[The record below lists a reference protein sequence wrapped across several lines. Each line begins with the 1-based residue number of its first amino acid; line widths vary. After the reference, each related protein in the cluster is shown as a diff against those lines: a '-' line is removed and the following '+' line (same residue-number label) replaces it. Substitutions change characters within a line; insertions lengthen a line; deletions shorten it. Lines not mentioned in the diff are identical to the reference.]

1 MKRRAF
7 LKTTAIGTGMIAMGS
22 RSDIFSM
29 PGLTPANQTI
39 GNKLPLWRGF
49 NILDFFTVD
58 RYISD
63 KEKFLATE
71 QDFKWMADWG
81 FDFVRIPIA
90 YPCYLNYDPAIGR
103 NIYPEETVDFREE
116 AIEAIEKVVYAAN
129 KYNLHVSLNLHRAP
143 GFCINAHFH
152 EPFNLWLDNEA
163 QQAFY
168 QHWDMWAKR
177 FKNISPKLLSFDLV
191 NEPCFKEDMNDQ
203 FSPSTPILGEI
214 YRKIAKGCLEVIHKY
229 NADRLVIADG
239 NHGGNLVIP
248 ELMDLPIG
256 QSCRGYFPHYVS
268 HYRASWVWKNPDDAP
283 RPVWPGVINGE
294 KFNRQVLEEFYQPW
308 IDLINQGVGV
318 HCGECGCYK
327 ETPHDIFLAWF
338 GDQLDILTSHNI
350 GWGLWNFRG
359 SFGLLDSER
368 KDVDYEDWYGHK
380 LDRKLL
386 NILQQH

>member
-143 GFCINAHFH
+143 GFA
-152 EPFNLWLDNEA
+152 
-163 QQAFY
+163 
-168 QHWDMWAKR
+168 
-177 FKNISPKLLSFDLV
+177 
-191 NEPCFKEDMNDQ
+191 
-203 FSPSTPILGEI
+203 
-214 YRKIAKGCLEVIHKY
+214 
-229 NADRLVIADG
+229 
-239 NHGGNLVIP
+239 
-248 ELMDLPIG
+248 
-256 QSCRGYFPHYVS
+256 
-268 HYRASWVWKNPDDAP
+268 
-283 RPVWPGVINGE
+283 
-294 KFNRQVLEEFYQPW
+294 
-308 IDLINQGVGV
+308 
-318 HCGECGCYK
+318 
-327 ETPHDIFLAWF
+327 
-338 GDQLDILTSHNI
+338 
-350 GWGLWNFRG
+350 
-359 SFGLLDSER
+359 
-368 KDVDYEDWYGHK
+368 
-380 LDRKLL
+380 
-386 NILQQH
+386 